1 MKDYYAILG
10 INAGASKKEIKR
22 AFRKLAQQY
31 HPDRN
36 PGDKASEDKF
46 KDISEAYEILSDP
59 KKRAAFDAPQDASFD
74 FGFDDMFGNFADFF
88 NGSADGRRSV
98 NRNTKLQLQ
107 LSFRDAVKGMKQD
120 IVYVIKEY
128 CALCDGTGS
137 DLKDLKKCEYCHG
150 SGKMRN
156 QHGFFMIEVTCKA
169 CAGRGFKS
177 AKSCVTCAGAGV
189 KDKEQTYEL
198 CLPPGVRN
206 GDLFQLSGIGDHIDP
221 HRPPGD
227 ILIEIKIIPD
237 EKFSRHQDDIHAEI
251 SLDAFSAMCG
261 KTELVETLHGNF
273 KVKIPPGI
281 NNGAKLRIAGQGIK
295 FEDKKASDHMV
306 NIKIVIPTL
315 TISQQQQLQ
324 DFISQAG
331 LNK

>member
-1 MKDYYAILG
+1 LKDYYAILG
-10 INAGASKKEIKR
+10 INADASKKEIKR

-36 PGDKASEDKF
+36 PGDKSAEEKF
-46 KDISEAYEILSDP
+46 KDISEAYEILSDH
-59 KKRAAFDAPQDASFD
+59 KKRAAFDTPPASSFD

-88 NGSADGRRSV
+88 KESPGAGRSS
-98 NRNTKLQLQ
+98 NRNTRLQLQ
-107 LSFRDAVKGMKQD
+107 LSFRDAIKGMKQD
-120 IVYVIKEY
+120 IVYPIKEY

-169 CAGRGFKS
+169 CSGHGCKS
-177 AKSCVTCAGAGV
+177 TAPCVTCAGAGI
-189 KDKEQTYEL
+189 KDKEQMYEL
-198 CLPPGVRN
+198 CLPPGIME

-221 HRPPGD
+221 HRSPGD

-237 EKFSRHQDDIHAEI
+237 EKFSRHQDDIHSEL
-251 SLDAFSAMCG
+251 SLDAFSAIYG

-281 NNGAKLRIAGQGIK
+281 NHGAKLRIPGQGIK
-295 FEDKKASDHMV
+295 FQDKSASDHMV

-315 TISQQQQLQ
+315 SISQQQQLQ